1 MNIVVKICGRWE
13 VVSIRVDFNP
23 LLGQLAAPDSNS
35 NGNGHRPMHD
45 LCLRASGWWTRQT
58 LQP

>member
-13 VVSIRVDFNP
+13 VVSIRVDLNP
-23 LLGQLAAPDSNS
+23 LLSQLAAPDS

-58 LQP
+58 LS